1 MVIQPAEAETHHV
14 EVNLQVETMKEETG
28 QQIEG
33 KALVVLCLRDQLRSL
48 QESHKTSSLV
58 LLLPPLATLRL
69 KVSCSIKPQSI
80 KIKSKKRQRRRSLLN
95 HRSKDQHLSLAC
107 IKMKMTIML

>member
-1 MVIQPAEAETHHV
+1 MVVQPAEAGIHHV
-14 EVNLQVETMKEETG
+14 EANLLVETMKEETL
-28 QQIEG
+28 QLIEE
-33 KALVVLCLRDQLRSL
+33 KALVVQCLRDQLRSL

-58 LLLPPLATLRL
+58 LLLLPLATLRL

-107 IKMKMTIML
+107 IKMKNTIML